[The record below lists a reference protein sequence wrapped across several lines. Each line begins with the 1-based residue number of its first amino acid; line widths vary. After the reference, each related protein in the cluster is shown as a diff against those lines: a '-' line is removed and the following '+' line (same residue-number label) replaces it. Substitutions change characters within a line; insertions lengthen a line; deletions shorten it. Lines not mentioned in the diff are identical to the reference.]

1 MIFPST
7 NRLAQTPVKLLRPFL
22 AVSALALTLVPIAH
36 AQLIITEV
44 MPGGSAA
51 SYAADWFE
59 LTNKG
64 GSALDIT
71 GFKMDDNSHAFG
83 TAVALQGITSIAS
96 GESVI
101 FMETATPLTTIPAFQ
116 TFFGVLSGV
125 QIGSYSGSG
134 VGLSSTTDAVTI
146 FTGGGVFVTGV
157 GFGANATTFTFDNHG
172 SIDPGT
178 SSTSF
183 PSVSALS
190 VDGQFGAF
198 SSIGTPTSVGSPG
211 AIANAATVPEPASYA
226 AVFGAFALAGSML
239 LRRRRVTAG
248 K

>member
-1 MIFPST
+1 M
-7 NRLAQTPVKLLRPFL
+7 KLLRPFL
-22 AVSALALTLVPIAH
+22 AASALALTLVPIAH

-116 TFFGVLSGV
+116 TFFGGLSGV

-211 AIANAATVPEPASYA
+211 AIANAAAVPEPSTYA
-226 AVFGAFALAGSML
+226 AFAGLVAMGLAAWHG
-239 LRRRRVTAG
+239 RRARSAG
-248 K
+248 QI